1 MIIDD
6 HTLIRETW
14 CSFLATVE
22 NFKIVA
28 QCGDGK
34 LAAELA
40 KDTRPDIVLL
50 DINMLPLDGVKV
62 LGMIRKLSPGSKIII
77 VSMHAE
83 PAYAKKMLR
92 LGAKGYVSKTSPRD
106 ELIDAINEVLKGNV
120 YVCKEVNK
128 ILAAQLNKDNLG
140 TPDINSLSQREL
152 QVLGLLSEGRASK
165 EIAAELGLSS
175 KTIEVHRY
183 NILKKMKLKNT
194 VSLIQY
200 INSNAVDI

>member
-14 CSFLATVE
+14 CSLLATVE

-28 QCGDGK
+28 QSGDGN
-34 LAAELA
+34 LAIELA
-40 KDTRPDIVLL
+40 KETRPDIVLL
-50 DINMLPLDGVKV
+50 DINMLPLDGAKV
-62 LGMIRKLSPGSKIII
+62 LGMIRKLSPASKIII

-92 LGAKGYVSKTSPRD
+92 LGAKGYVSKTSTRE
-106 ELIDAINEVLKGNV
+106 ELIDAINEVLKGNI
-120 YVCKEVNK
+120 YICKEVSR
-128 ILAAQLNKDNLG
+128 ILAAQLNKDNQD

-152 QVLGLLSEGRASK
+152 QVLALLSDGGSSKDIAS
-165 EIAAELGLSS
+165 ELGLSP

-183 NILKKMKLKNT
+183 NILKKMKSKST